1 MRGDEVCFIITGDED
16 GSLERKQSMLNIFIN
31 ARSSI
36 RIEGTKV
43 IYFDP
48 FKITE
53 EAHDADVIFVTH
65 EHYDHFS
72 PEDIKKVANENTV
85 LVAPFSMEQMVLEIV
100 GKEVGEVKF
109 VNAEDAG
116 TDLVIDDILVKWVR
130 AYNIDKPFHTKERD
144 WVGYIVTLDGET
156 YFVTGD
162 TDANEDNSGV
172 MCDVLFVPCGGK
184 YTFDAKEAAEFTGKI
199 KPRKVIPTHYTDVP
213 GESEIGEIFKQAV
226 QKLMPDVE
234 VEVML

>member
-1 MRGDEVCFIITGDED
+1 M
-16 GSLERKQSMLNIFIN
+16 LERKQSMPNIYIN

-53 EAHDADVIFVTH
+53 EKHDADIVFVTH

-72 PEDIKKVANENTV
+72 PEDITKVSNENTI
-85 LVAPFSMEQMVLEIV
+85 LVVPYSMNQMLS
-100 GKEVGEVKF
+100 KEVSNAVDEIKF
-109 VNAEDAG
+109 VKAEDAG
-116 TDLVIDDILVKWVR
+116 TDLVIGDILVKWVR

-162 TDANEDNSGV
+162 TDANDDNV
-172 MCDVLFVPCGGK
+172 NAKCDVLFVPCGGK
-184 YTFDAKEAAEFTGKI
+184 YTFDAEEAAAFTCKI

-213 GESEIGEIFKQAV
+213 GESEIGEKFKQMV
-226 QKLMPDVE
+226 QDTMQDVE

>member
-1 MRGDEVCFIITGDED
+1 M
-16 GSLERKQSMLNIFIN
+16 LERKQSMPNIYIN

-36 RIEGTKV
+36 RIEGTKI

-53 EAHDADVIFVTH
+53 DKHDADIVFVTH

-72 PEDIKKVANENTV
+72 PEDIKKVANESTI
-85 LVAPFSMEQMVLEIV
+85 LVVPESMKQMLPEEVDESFAEI
-100 GKEVGEVKF
+100 KF
-109 VNAEDAG
+109 VKAEDAG
-116 TDLVIDDILVKWVR
+116 TNLLIDDILVKWVR

-162 TDANEDNSGV
+162 TDANDDNV
-172 MCDVLFVPCGGK
+172 NAKCDVLFVPCGGK
-184 YTFDAKEAAEFTGKI
+184 YTFDAEEAATFTCKI

-213 GESEIGEIFKQAV
+213 GESEIGEKFKQMV
-226 QKLMPDVE
+226 QDTMKDIE

>member
-1 MRGDEVCFIITGDED
+1 MP
-16 GSLERKQSMLNIFIN
+16 NISIN

-53 EAHDADVIFVTH
+53 GKHDADIIFVTH

-72 PEDIKKVANENTV
+72 PEDIQKVSNVHTI
-85 LVAPFSMEQMVLEIV
+85 LVAPYSMKQIVLEKV
-100 GKEVGEVKF
+100 GGMISEMKF
-109 VNAEDAG
+109 VQAEETG
-116 TDLVIDDILVKWVR
+116 ISLLIDSVLIQWVR
-130 AYNIDKPFHTKERD
+130 AYNIGKPFHTKESG
-144 WVGYIVTLDGET
+144 WIGYVVTLDDVT

-162 TDANEDNSGV
+162 TDANEDNV
-172 MCDVLFVPCGGK
+172 NVKCDVLLVPCGGK
-184 YTFDAKEAAEFTGKI
+184 YTFDAKEAAQFTLKI
-199 KPRKVIPTHYTDVP
+199 KPRKVIPTHYTDVARD
-213 GESEIGEIFKQAV
+213 SEIGEIFKNTIH
-226 QKLMPDVE
+226 KLMQNIE

>member
-1 MRGDEVCFIITGDED
+1 MP
-16 GSLERKQSMLNIFIN
+16 NIYIN

-36 RIEGTKV
+36 RIEGTKI

-53 EAHDADVIFVTH
+53 DKHDADVIFVTH

-72 PEDIKKVANENTV
+72 PEDIKKVANESTI
-85 LVAPFSMEQMVLEIV
+85 LVVPESMKQMLPEEVDESFAEI
-100 GKEVGEVKF
+100 KF
-109 VNAEDAG
+109 VKAEDAG
-116 TDLVIDDILVKWVR
+116 TDLVIGDILVKWVR

-162 TDANEDNSGV
+162 TDGNEDNSSV
-172 MCDVLFVPCGGK
+172 KCDILFVPCGGK
-184 YTFDAKEAAEFTGKI
+184 YTFDAEEAAEFTCKI
-199 KPRKVIPTHYTDVP
+199 KPRKVIPTHYTDVL
-213 GESEIGEIFKQAV
+213 GESEIGEIFKQRV
-226 QKLMPDVE
+226 QDMMKDVE

>member
-1 MRGDEVCFIITGDED
+1 MTNI
-16 GSLERKQSMLNIFIN
+16 SMN

-53 EAHDADVIFVTH
+53 EKHDADIIFVTH

-72 PEDIKKVANENTV
+72 PEDIKKVSKGNTV
-85 LVAPFSMEQMVLEIV
+85 LVAPYSMKQAVLEKVSKMI
-100 GKEVGEVKF
+100 EEIKF
-109 VNAEDAG
+109 LKAEESGAN
-116 TDLVIDDILVKWVR
+116 LAIDGVSIHWVR
-130 AYNIDKPFHTKERD
+130 AYNIGKQFHTKESG
-144 WVGYIVTLDGET
+144 WIGYVVKLDGET

-162 TDANEDNSGV
+162 TDENEDNV
-172 MCDVLFVPCGGK
+172 NVKCDVLFVPCGGT
-184 YTFDAKEAAEFTGKI
+184 YTFDVEKAAVFTAKIE
-199 KPRKVIPTHYTDVP
+199 PRKAIPTHYTDVA
-213 GESEIGEIFKQAV
+213 GESELGKRYMSAV
-226 QKLMPDVE
+226 HRLTQNID

>member
-1 MRGDEVCFIITGDED
+1 M
-16 GSLERKQSMLNIFIN
+16 LERKQSMPNIYIN

-36 RIEGTKV
+36 RIEGTKI

-53 EAHDADVIFVTH
+53 DKQDADVIFVTH

-72 PEDIKKVANENTV
+72 PEDIKKVANESTI
-85 LVAPFSMEQMVLEIV
+85 LVVPESMKQMLPEEVDESFAEI
-100 GKEVGEVKF
+100 KF
-109 VNAEDAG
+109 VKAEDAG
-116 TDLVIDDILVKWVR
+116 TNLLIDDILVKWVR
-130 AYNIDKPFHTKERD
+130 AYNVDKPFHTKERD

-162 TDANEDNSGV
+162 TDANDDNV
-172 MCDVLFVPCGGK
+172 NAKCDVLFVPCGGK
-184 YTFDAKEAAEFTGKI
+184 YTFDAEEAATFTCKI

-213 GESEIGEIFKQAV
+213 GESEIGEKFKQMV
-226 QKLMPDVE
+226 QDTMKDIE

>member
-1 MRGDEVCFIITGDED
+1 MP
-16 GSLERKQSMLNIFIN
+16 NIHIN

-53 EAHDADVIFVTH
+53 DKHDADVIFVTH

-72 PEDIKKVANENTV
+72 PEDIKKVANESTI
-85 LVAPFSMEQMVLEIV
+85 LVVPESMKQMLPEEVDESFAEI
-100 GKEVGEVKF
+100 KF
-109 VNAEDAG
+109 VKAEDAG
-116 TDLVIDDILVKWVR
+116 TDLLIDDILVKWVR

-162 TDANEDNSGV
+162 TDANADNV
-172 MCDVLFVPCGGK
+172 NAKCDVLFVPCGGK
-184 YTFDAKEAAEFTGKI
+184 YTFDAEEAAAFTCKI

-213 GESEIGEIFKQAV
+213 GESEIGKIFKQAV
-226 QKLMPDVE
+226 QRLMKGIE